1 MQRPVAGGIV
11 TVAVLHILNVC
22 LLKRSRLPPLNPLP
36 AAVIPRLPPSLP
48 CCCCGCRQAVNVGKG
63 GAWLLPFLCAQYG
76 VRPSEACI
84 VGDRLDTDIAL
95 GLEGGLL
102 TVLPLTGVTT
112 RVALAAAG
120 PEQQPHVVVKN
131 LAELA
136 GICT

>member
-1 MQRPVAGGIV
+1 MRLLPVDAAD
-11 TVAVLHILNVC
+11 TCMH
-22 LLKRSRLPPLNPLP
+22 KRSLLPS
-36 AAVIPRLPPSLP
+36 PPPPP
-48 CCCCGCRQAVNVGKG
+48 CCCCCCRQAVNVGKG
-63 GAWLLPFLCAQYG
+63 GAWLLPFLCEQYG